1 MTIFKSHS
9 FFSTVMLTLLPV
21 LLHAQELKTF
31 RGKYSLNGS
40 TTGNATYTYY
50 VMPDGEHQPH
60 GRFSFTSD
68 VMQQDDQIR
77 QLNISGTY
85 RRGNK
90 SGDWSYETSNFV
102 IKFKRITGTSAES
115 ILDGTIHKLRA
126 KYNDGL
132 ADGRWTLT
140 VQRVKE
146 SKPVPPLST
155 ASMSFVNGN
164 PTDKFIFNDPVSH
177 APLQIEGG
185 FDKKGYFDGQ
195 WKMIYTHDDV
205 KYEEN
210 REYLSGFLLTLALKH
225 RDTQE
230 TIYSISFDDVKF
242 KLDQIA
248 QKHENALGYGDR
260 KFGVLFNDGYTES
273 DEKITA
279 QQTGNHVLQLVLN
292 NFIDSSGIYFSM
304 PGFTRPETGF
314 TRRFQY
320 IYPEK
325 ENELIEILNPIM
337 DRMEHQYDSIW
348 NEPVLRLNQQRYDT
362 LAYYSTL
369 LRLGIEKIDVVRE
382 VLAEVES
389 GKFDYEFRDNFY
401 RLGVLGLDGIDSVK
415 FSHRGRSVVWMLEL
429 NDKVVSPDSLV
440 LNLYRYIIGL
450 DAYISKYYDLVSPRL
465 NELLQESRLAKSDET
480 IIKSLDTLFITYIGD
495 PLLVYNESD
504 EVLRS
509 KKDINDLQLEIFK
522 RYTRNIL
529 QRKMQEYVDTQDYN
543 LRLTRGTV
551 ILDIIHALIEV
562 YPKLE
567 RIPQLE
573 GELDKAFI
581 RYTPNPFFP
590 RDLETRVK
598 TGIYNKGA
606 EVLLPNMIEELK
618 KTSTAEDLRDKVE
631 AIFRLDARLRELA
644 EADDQETNRLNAR
657 IRRENQPERIR
668 RLLGV

>member
-1 MTIFKSHS
+1 
-9 FFSTVMLTLLPV
+9 MLIQSS
-21 LLHAQELKTF
+21 LHAQELKTY
-31 RGKYSLNGS
+31 RGNYSLNGS
-40 TTGNATYTYY
+40 TTGKAIYTYY
-50 VMPDGEHQPH
+50 LMPDGEHQPH

-68 VMQQDDQIR
+68 VIQQDDRIR

-85 RRGNK
+85 RKGSK
-90 SGDWSYETSNFV
+90 SGDWSYETSNFA
-102 IKFKRITGTSAES
+102 IKFKRITGTSVES
-115 ILDGTIHKLRA
+115 NLDGTIHNLKA
-126 KYNDGL
+126 KYKDGL

-140 VQRVKE
+140 IQRVKDN
-146 SKPVPPLST
+146 KPVPPLST
-155 ASMSFVNGN
+155 ASMSFVSGS
-164 PTDKFIFNDPVSH
+164 PTDKFTFNDPFSNK
-177 APLQIEGG
+177 PLQIDGS
-185 FDKKGYFDGQ
+185 FDRQGYFDGQ
-195 WKMIYTHDDV
+195 WRMVYSHEDV
-205 KYEEN
+205 LYEES
-210 REYLSGFLLTLALKH
+210 REYLSGFLLTLDLKR

-230 TIYSISFDDVKF
+230 KLFSISFDDVKF
-242 KLDQIA
+242 KLDQIT
-248 QKHENALGYGDR
+248 QKHENALGYGNR
-260 KFGVLFNDGYTES
+260 KFGVLFNDGYTDS
-273 DEKITA
+273 DEKLLA
-279 QQTGNHVLQLVLN
+279 QQTGNHVLQQVLN

-320 IYPEK
+320 IYPER
-325 ENELIEILNPIM
+325 ENELIEILHPIM
-337 DRMEHQYDSIW
+337 DKMEHQYDSIW

-369 LRLGIEKIDVVRE
+369 LRLGIDKINIVRR

-401 RLGVLGLDGIDSVK
+401 RSGVQGLQGIDSVK
-415 FSHRGRSVVWMLEL
+415 FINRGRPIVWMLEL
-429 NDKVVSPDSLV
+429 NDKVISPDSLV
-440 LNLYRYIIGL
+440 LNLYRYIVGL
-450 DAYISKYYDLVSPRL
+450 DAYISKYFDWVSPRL
-465 NELLQESRLAKSDET
+465 NELLQESRVAKSDET
-480 IIKSLDTLFITYIGD
+480 IIKSLDTLFVTYIGD

-509 KKDINDLQLEIFK
+509 KKDLNDLQLEIFK

-551 ILDIIHALIEV
+551 ILDIIHALLEV

-606 EVLLPNMIEELK
+606 EVLLPAMIEELK
-618 KTSTAEDLRDKVE
+618 KTSGAEELRDKVE
-631 AIFRLDARLRELA
+631 AIFQLDARLRELA
-644 EADDQETNRLNAR
+644 EADDQETNRLNSR